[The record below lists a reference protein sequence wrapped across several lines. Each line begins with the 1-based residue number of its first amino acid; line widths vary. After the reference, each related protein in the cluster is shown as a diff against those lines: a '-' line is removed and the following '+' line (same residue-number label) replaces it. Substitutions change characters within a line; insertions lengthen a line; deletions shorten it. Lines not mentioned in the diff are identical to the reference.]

1 MISSRSCICADSY
14 GCNLAVVEQRN
25 TEIYVFPGF
34 KYIKRAQYAK
44 YSTGG
49 CSRDYHETTPV

>member
-44 YSTGG
+44 
-49 CSRDYHETTPV
+49 